1 MKRDWQADELAE
13 QWTLLLGER
22 ELLADKTGATRLG
35 FAVLL
40 KFFQCEARFPQSRQ
54 EVPLSVVAFLAKQ
67 VEVPAACYAE
77 YDWQGRAIKY
87 HRAQIRSFLGF
98 REATLRDAEALTA
111 YLSEHVV
118 PQVWSDEQ
126 VKAEL
131 YQRLRALAIEPPT
144 SERLDR
150 IIASAAHTFEERFCT
165 ATLQQLSAAT
175 LTQMDALL
183 SLAAEGG
190 AAEDPERSPFQ
201 QLKIDP
207 GRGYRQCVRGDREA

>member
-1 MKRDWQADELAE
+1 MKRDSQADELAE
-13 QWTLLLGER
+13 QWTLLPGER
-22 ELLADKTGATRLG
+22 ELLANKSGATRLG

-54 EVPLSVVAFLAKQ
+54 EVPLNVVGFLAKQ
-67 VEVPAACYAE
+67 VEVSAACYAE

-98 REATLRDAEALTA
+98 REATLRDAETLTA

-118 PQVWSDEQ
+118 PQAWSDEQ
-126 VKAEL
+126 VKAAA

-150 IIASAAHTFEERFCT
+150 IIASAAHTFEGRFCT
-165 ATLQQLSAAT
+165 ATLEQPPAAGGRTRT
-175 LTQMDALL
+175 LQAPPLH
-183 SLAAEGG
+183 AA
-190 AAEDPERSPFQ
+190 
-201 QLKIDP
+201 
-207 GRGYRQCVRGDREA
+207 DRHAR